1 MMMIRRA
8 GLLLILCCACSGRG
22 RLAEYAPE
30 QMVQPNAAFAR
41 GEADMIRFV
50 TSDSTIMTLH
60 RARLVRDTVI
70 GTRDA
75 GAARRVPSDSV
86 AYVEA
91 FLPRSS
97 SGVSFGEWF
106 RVGLLAVGLG
116 VMAVC
121 ASGSCSP

>member
-1 MMMIRRA
+1 MMLIRRA
-8 GLLLILCCACSGRG
+8 GLLLIICCACSGRA
-22 RLAEYAPE
+22 RLAEYGPE
-30 QMVQPNAAFAR
+30 QMVQPDAAFAQ
-41 GEADMIRFV
+41 GEAEMIRFV
-50 TSDSTIMTLH
+50 TADSTVMTLFG
-60 RARLVRDTVI
+60 ARFVRDTVI

-97 SGVSFGEWF
+97 RGVNVGEWF
-106 RVGLLAVGLG
+106 RLGLLVVGLG

>member
-1 MMMIRRA
+1 MI
-8 GLLLILCCACSGRG
+8 CCACSGRA

-30 QMVQPNAAFAR
+30 QMVQPDAAFAR

-50 TSDSTIMTLH
+50 MADSTVMTLYG
-60 RARLVRDTVI
+60 ARFVRDTMI

-75 GAARRVPSDSV
+75 GAARRVPIDSV

-91 FLPRSS
+91 FLPRSAR
-97 SGVSFGEWF
+97 GVNVGEWF
-106 RVGLLAVGLG
+106 RLGLLVVGLG

>member
-1 MMMIRRA
+1 MMPIRRA
-8 GLLLILCCACSGRG
+8 GLLLVVFFACSGRA

-50 TSDSTIMTLH
+50 TADSGVMTLYQ
-60 RARLVRDTVI
+60 ARLVKDTVI

-75 GAARRVPSDSV
+75 GPPRRVPSDSV

-91 FLPRSS
+91 FLPRRSG
-97 SGVSFGEWF
+97 GVSLGEWF
-106 RVGLLAVGLG
+106 RVGLMAVGLG

-121 ASGSCSP
+121 ASGSCAR

>member
-1 MMMIRRA
+1 MMWMRRV
-8 GLLLILCCACSGRG
+8 GLLLIVCYGCSASA
-22 RLAEYAPE
+22 RLTEYAPE
-30 QMVQPNAAFAR
+30 QMTQPDAAFSR
-41 GEADMIRFV
+41 GEAEMIRLV
-50 TSDSTIMTLH
+50 TTDSTVMTLY

-91 FLPRSS
+91 FLQRSS
-97 SGVSFGEWF
+97 AGVSTGEWF
-106 RVGLLAVGLG
+106 RVGLLVVSLG
-116 VMAVC
+116 VIGVC

>member
-1 MMMIRRA
+1 
-8 GLLLILCCACSGRG
+8 
-22 RLAEYAPE
+22 
-30 QMVQPNAAFAR
+30 
-41 GEADMIRFV
+41 MIRFV
-50 TSDSTIMTLH
+50 TADSAVMTLYG
-60 RARLVRDTVI
+60 ARLVRDTVI

-97 SGVSFGEWF
+97 KGVSVGEWF
-106 RVGLLAVGLG
+106 RVGLLAVGFG